1 MKIIKHLDV
10 KIPVYEDV
18 FSPNL
23 LKSFTDGKYEHQ
35 EAREL
40 GRIIQEGER
49 ILEIGAGVGFISTI
63 VSRNPLT
70 ASVRCYEAN
79 PRLIPVIQEVHALN
93 AVSNVEVRNGVL
105 GHSGESATFYLRND
119 FWASSLSKGPF
130 PYTGTVEVRC
140 FDFNREIEEYRPT
153 LIICDIEGGEL
164 ELFESSV
171 LSGVKKVYVEVHQR
185 VLGRRGMLRLFQA
198 MGLRGFHYD
207 QHHSSGGVV
216 LFSHIGRT

>member
-1 MKIIKHLDV
+1 MKTIVHLDV
-10 KIPVYEDV
+10 KIPVYEDI

-23 LKSFTDGKYEHQ
+23 LKSFTEGKYEHA

-63 VSRNPLT
+63 ASKNPLT

-79 PRLIPVIQEVHALN
+79 PQLIPIIREVHSLN
-93 AVSNVEVRNGVL
+93 EVRNVTIRNGVL
-105 GHSGESATFYLRND
+105 AHGDASAKFYLRKD
-119 FWASSLSKGPF
+119 FWASSLSEGPF
-130 PYTGTVEVRC
+130 PYTGTVEVPC
-140 FDFNREIEEYRPT
+140 FNFNREIEEYRPT

-164 ELFESSV
+164 DLFENS
-171 LSGVKKVYVEVHQR
+171 LLTGVQKVYLEVHQR

-198 MGLRGFHYD
+198 MGMRGFHYD
-207 QHHSSGGVV
+207 QHHSAGSVI
-216 LFSHIGRT
+216 LFSHVGRT